1 MVVYPRW
8 RGEHNLCAEFWVPAN
23 GLSPLE
29 RGTPARVIP
38 PGANARFIPAGAGNT
53 TLSIGRITPIAVYP
67 RWRGEL
73 GGWFPVIRESY
84 GLSPLARGTL
94 TNWITT
100 GKSCRFIPAG
110 AGNSSP
116 SLFAPFQRPV
126 YPRWRGELSDIW
138 LDARGIYGLSPL
150 ARGTLIAGG
159 SFDCLTRFIPA
170 SAGNSRYENRHW
182 HH

>member
-38 PGANARFIPAGAGNT
+38 PGANARFIPAGAGNSYQLDNDGKE
-53 TLSIGRITPIAVYP
+53 LSVYP

-73 GGWFPVIRESY
+73 EPLFIRPVPAT

-94 TNWITT
+94 RHLTR
-100 GKSCRFIPAG
+100 CARDLRFIPAG
-110 AGNSSP
+110 AGNSNCG
-116 SLFAPFQRPV
+116 RV
-126 YPRWRGELSDIW
+126 I
-138 LDARGIYGLSPL
+138 
-150 ARGTLIAGG
+150 
-159 SFDCLTRFIPA
+159 
-170 SAGNSRYENRHW
+170 
-182 HH
+182 

>member
-67 RWRGEL
+67 R
-73 GGWFPVIRESY
+73 
-84 GLSPLARGTL
+84 
-94 TNWITT
+94 
-100 GKSCRFIPAG
+100 
-110 AGNSSP
+110 
-116 SLFAPFQRPV
+116 
-126 YPRWRGELSDIW
+126 
-138 LDARGIYGLSPL
+138 
-150 ARGTLIAGG
+150 
-159 SFDCLTRFIPA
+159 
-170 SAGNSRYENRHW
+170 
-182 HH
+182 